1 MAKLKSTLLNMI
13 LSLTCIALVAAALLS
28 GVYLL
33 TQENIEAQK
42 TAKQLEAI
50 SAVLPTHE
58 RIADPETVQ
67 GLVVHKAYTGDTFV
81 GAAVETESNGFGGKI
96 RLMVGFDN
104 DSHITGYEV
113 LEQVETPGLGTHI
126 VEWFKNA
133 NKAGQNII
141 GRKATG
147 AMTVSKDGGDVDAI
161 TAATISS
168 RAFLEAVNK
177 AYEAYTEGEVE
188 AASGASQQAAPKVS
202 EDTGDAGVS
211 PAVAAEQNPEQ
222 QATCECG
229 KPIEEC
235 CKTKGTPC
243 EGNCGKCKHD
253 GEHQCKHNCK
263 K

>member
-1 MAKLKSTLLNMI
+1 
-13 LSLTCIALVAAALLS
+13 
-28 GVYLL
+28 
-33 TQENIEAQK
+33 
-42 TAKQLEAI
+42 
-50 SAVLPTHE
+50 
-58 RIADPETVQ
+58 
-67 GLVVHKAYTGDTFV
+67 
-81 GAAVETESNGFGGKI
+81 
-96 RLMVGFDN
+96 MVGFDN

-113 LEQVETPGLGTHI
+113 LEQAETPGLGTHI

-133 NKAGQNII
+133 DKPGQNIL
-141 GRKATG
+141 GRTATG

-177 AYEAYTEGEVE
+177 AYEAYTDGEVQ
-188 AASGASQQAAPKVS
+188 AASGASQQAAPKVA
-202 EDTGDAGVS
+202 EDASLTAGEA
-211 PAVAAEQNPEQ
+211 PASQE
-222 QATCECG
+222 TCECG

-243 EGNCGKCKHD
+243 EGNCGNCQHE